1 MVWQNMMKAHRPVIN
16 TASLGTAGDA
26 NDKFGASGNF
36 NCTEAGTYK
45 IVYTIATEK
54 IDFYVVN
61 A

>member
-1 MVWQNMMKAHRPVIN
+1 MMKAHRPVIN